1 MSDINRV
8 FAHIDG
14 FFTAAGTD
22 HCMALANVIGRCA
35 ALAHRGFHE
44 RDMQDEALLE
54 KIKAALKKAKTLG
67 TTPPSTVEECKKAF
81 RDLAIEAM
89 TCRRAILPL
98 RHPKIVWRF
107 ADPREA
113 LFDDDDQYS
122 FAIYDT
128 LADEI
133 GEILPDLQKF
143 AVEVAWDA
151 DQLA

>member
-14 FFTAAGTD
+14 FFAAVGTS
-22 HCMALANVIGRCA
+22 HCMAVANVIGRCA
-35 ALAHRGFHE
+35 AKAHCGYHE
-44 RDMQDEALLE
+44 RDMEDEVLLE
-54 KIKAALKKAKTLG
+54 QIKATLTKAKALG
-67 TTPPSTVEECKKAF
+67 ESPPTTVEERKQVF
-81 RDLAIEAM
+81 RALAIDAM
-89 TCRRAILPL
+89 TARRAILPL
-98 RHPKIVWRF
+98 RHPTKHWVTLN
-107 ADPREA
+107 PKEA

-133 GEILPDLQKF
+133 GELLPDLQKI

>member
-14 FFTAAGTD
+14 FFDSASTD
-22 HCMALANVIGRCA
+22 HCMALANVIGRCV
-35 ALAHRGFHE
+35 ALAHRGYHE
-44 RDMQDEALLE
+44 RDMENKALLE
-54 KIKAALKKAKTLG
+54 RIKETLAKAKALG
-67 TTPPSTVEECKKAF
+67 ESPPESGEEQRSAF

-89 TCRRAILPL
+89 VMRRSVLPL
-98 RHPKIVWRF
+98 KHKLVWKTL
-107 ADPREA
+107 DPRTQ
-113 LFDDDDQYS
+113 LFDDEDQYS

-133 GEILPDLQKF
+133 GKLLPDLQKI